1 MAPLKILNNSL
12 FSYIYIF
19 MCAFLSFFRIKTT
32 NQTMQTMFSFHG
44 DSVKASL
51 TARKTKCKNKEVLQ
65 MQSKR
70 KVLKL
75 LGKWLWN
82 VKMRSAENFAF
93 INPTTSYS
101 EDAPPRGGPLWQGAL
116 CVYVL
121 LHQYLVIIDMWCTPQ
136 KIWTNYVH
144 LQWLSILSISMCEVH
159 DKKFKPNSCTLQT
172 CTAG

>member
-32 NQTMQTMFSFHG
+32 NQTMHCNVQFPWRFCESL
-44 DSVKASL
+44 ASL
-51 TARKTKCKNKEVLQ
+51 TARKHGVKCKNEEFLQ

-93 INPTTSYS
+93 INPATSYS
-101 EDAPPRGGPLWQGAL
+101 EDAPPRGQGAL

-121 LHQYLVIIDMWCTPQ
+121 LHQHLVIIDIWCTLQ

-159 DKKFKPNSCTLQT
+159 DQKFKPKSCTLQT